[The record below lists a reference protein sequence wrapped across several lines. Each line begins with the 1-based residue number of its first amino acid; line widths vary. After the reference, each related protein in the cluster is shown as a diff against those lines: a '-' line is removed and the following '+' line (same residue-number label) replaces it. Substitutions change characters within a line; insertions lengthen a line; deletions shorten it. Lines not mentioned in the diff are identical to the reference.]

1 MLTIYIYIYIYISFI
16 YELIKVNIKSI
27 RITKNDSIC
36 LTGRISISLT
46 KSLTVDKDFEEMETH
61 PVK

>member
-1 MLTIYIYIYIYISFI
+1 MLTIYIYIYISFI

-36 LTGRISISLT
+36 LTGRISISY
-46 KSLTVDKDFEEMETH
+46 KIFNSRQRFEEMETH

>member
-1 MLTIYIYIYIYISFI
+1 MLNINAHNIYIYIYISFI

-36 LTGRISISLT
+36 LTGRISISY
-46 KSLTVDKDFEEMETH
+46 KIFNSRQRF
-61 PVK
+61 